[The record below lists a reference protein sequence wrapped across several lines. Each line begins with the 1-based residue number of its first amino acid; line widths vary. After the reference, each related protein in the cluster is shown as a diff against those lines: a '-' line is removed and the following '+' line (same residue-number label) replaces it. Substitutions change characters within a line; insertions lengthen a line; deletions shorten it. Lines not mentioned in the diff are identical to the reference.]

1 MASEHAKFYETI
13 SLLSKEQLELLFR
26 TATTKISEKMFLL
39 KNNTAN
45 ISSLLEY
52 NCHTDGQGQLNSN
65 FEDIEM
71 IEYNIDEFFEKYKLI
86 KKTIASARLIK
97 LKLCECDLKEDVP
110 DDLAKIGCKKIQIYQ

>member
-52 NCHTDGQGQLNSN
+52 NCHTNGQLNN
-65 FEDIEM
+65 IFEDIEM
-71 IEYNIDEFFEKYKLI
+71 IEYNIDEFFEKYKSI

-110 DDLAKIGCKKIQIYQ
+110 DDLAKIGCKKIQSYQ